1 MVMNR
6 DELWEQLQSA
16 SPDSEYLTELE
27 NKLKAEMQKPLE
39 EQNSDLIDELTATIS
54 VINGTDELIAR
65 SVHQGIRKVHN
76 TLIKNKTRS
85 IFKKSR
91 VAVGISAV
99 FLLAVNILSYSAYGM
114 NVLTLTYTY
123 VKGGVKIEFQKNDSG
138 TSQGGICEDMRRIC
152 SENGLEDVMLPS
164 YIPEGFYPSEGFGQV
179 EDNEKYISI
188 LFLMKKQEEK
198 IVFTIINYKSPDDV
212 MPYGIPS
219 DEHNIE
225 EKEYHDTKVV
235 ISTEDHQYRA
245 VFMKDIKQYG
255 ITTYGVDYSLAERI
269 VDSIFN

>member
-54 VINGTDELIAR
+54 AINGTDELIAR
-65 SVHQGIRKVHN
+65 SVHEGIRKVHN
-76 TLIKNKTRS
+76 TLIKNRTRS

-91 VAVGISAV
+91 VAAGICAV

-123 VKGGVKIEFQKNDSG
+123 VKGGVMIEFQKNDSG
-138 TSQGGICEDMRRIC
+138 TSQGGICKDMRRIC
-152 SENGLEDVMLPS
+152 SENGLEDAMLPS
-164 YIPEGFYPSEGFGQV
+164 YIPDGFYPSDGYGQV
-179 EDNEKYISI
+179 NDNEKA
-188 LFLMKKQEEK
+188 
-198 IVFTIINYKSPDDV
+198 TIITFYLKNNTKKIIYMIISFKSEEDP
-212 MPYGIPS
+212 MPFGMPC
-219 DEHNIE
+219 DKRNISE
-225 EKEYHDTKVV
+225 QTIQDTVITVSKEDQ
-235 ISTEDHQYRA
+235 QYRA
-245 VFMKDIKQYG
+245 AFQKGLTQYSLS
-255 ITTYGVDYSLAERI
+255 TYDVDYSLAERI
-269 VDSIFN
+269 VDSIFK